1 MKRWAVLLFSLFSL
15 LAKAQDNGIK
25 FEAVL
30 SKAKLGQNERLRV
43 SFEMN
48 KDGDFFEAPSFEN
61 FEVLMGP
68 SQSISS
74 SFINGKRSFS
84 KSYTY
89 VLRPKKQG
97 QLIIDSASITIDNAV
112 YTTDPKTVLVTEPI
126 DNPNAPKTAQDIAD
140 ESLYLVATLSNDKP
154 YLNQGVLVTYTLYFS
169 PRVYINNFIPVENP
183 TYKNFWSQDLPIKEY
198 ETRRTTFRNESF
210 NAVDLKTVVLYPQK
224 SGSLALDPFALELYV
239 QIPTGRRDFFGDP
252 IMRSATKTVKAGD
265 LSINVRALPEQGKPS
280 NFSGAVGDFELSVD
294 ASRTRLEAN
303 ESTQIK
309 VKVTGKG
316 NLKLLSIPELSLPS
330 ALEKYDPEY
339 TDDVRVNREG
349 MNGSVSNSYTVV
361 PRYAGSYPVDPVEFT
376 YFDPN
381 SKSYKTLNSD
391 PFDLTV
397 EGKAL
402 IPSTSTSTPILE
414 KTTPAATSGFK
425 SNAYQTSLVTMVS
438 SPWFESKTYYI
449 FLALLII
456 LGFTINYI
464 INTLKASLGSAGQG
478 AKKAIPKKIKALL
491 KRADKLAKE
500 QNPEF
505 YSIASEILFLC
516 LEKYS
521 GVDLSTASKQEREE
535 KLQKLGTDTHLIE
548 RINTINDRILLVK
561 YSGSASAPFEEDLN
575 IVHNIIDDLL

>member
-15 LAKAQDNGIK
+15 VAKAQDNSIK

-97 QLIIDSASITIDNAV
+97 QLIIDSASITIDNIV

-183 TYKNFWSQDLPIKEY
+183 TYKNFWSQDLPIREY
-198 ETRRTTFRNESF
+198 ETRRTMFRNESF

-265 LSINVRALPEQGKPS
+265 LSINVRELPEEGKPFD
-280 NFSGAVGDFELSVD
+280 FSGAVGDFELSVD
-294 ASRTRLEAN
+294 ASRTSLEAN

-309 VKVTGKG
+309 VKISGKG

-349 MNGSVSNSYTVV
+349 MNGSVTNSYTVV
-361 PRYAGSYPVDPVEFT
+361 PRYAGSYPVDPVAFT

-381 SKSYKTLNSD
+381 TKSYKTLNSD
-391 PFDLTV
+391 LFDLTV
-397 EGKAL
+397 EG
-402 IPSTSTSTPILE
+402 STLPPNTSASTPIVE
-414 KTTPAATSGFK
+414 KNTPVTSGFK

-438 SPWFESKTYYI
+438 SPWFESNAYYLI
-449 FLALLII
+449 LALLLI
-456 LGFTINYI
+456 LGFTINSI
-464 INTLKASLGSAGQG
+464 IKTLKTRLGSSAQG
-478 AKKAIPKKIKALL
+478 AKKALPKKIKTLL
-491 KRADKLAKE
+491 KRADKLARE

-521 GVDLSTASKQEREE
+521 GVDLSTASTQEREE
-535 KLQKLGTDTHLIE
+535 KLQTLGADKGLIE
-548 RINTINDRILLVK
+548 RINTINDQILMVR
-561 YSGSASAPFEEDLN
+561 YSGSASARIEEDLK
-575 IVHNIIDDLL
+575 ILHNIIDDLL

>member
-1 MKRWAVLLFSLFSL
+1 MKRWVVLLFSLFSL
-15 LAKAQDNGIK
+15 VSKAQDSDIK
-25 FEAVL
+25 FETVL
-30 SKAKLGQNERLRV
+30 SKVKLGQNERLRV

-97 QLIIDSASITIDNAV
+97 QLIIDSASISIDNTV
-112 YTTDPKTVLVTEPI
+112 YTTDPKTVLVTAPI

-198 ETRRTTFRNESF
+198 ETRRTTFKNESF

-265 LSINVRALPEQGKPS
+265 LSINVKDLPEQGKPS
-280 NFSGAVGDFELSVD
+280 NYSGAVGDFKLSVD
-294 ASRTRLEAN
+294 ASRTSLEAN

-309 VKVTGKG
+309 VKIAGKG
-316 NLKLLSIPELSLPS
+316 NLKLLSVPELSLPS

-361 PRYAGSYPVDPVEFT
+361 PRYAGSYPVDPIEFT

-397 EGKAL
+397 EG
-402 IPSTSTSTPILE
+402 STLLPNTSASAPIAEKNTP
-414 KTTPAATSGFK
+414 TSSGFK
-425 SNAYQTSLVTMVS
+425 SNAYQTSLVTIVT
-438 SPWFESKTYYI
+438 SPWFESNTFYI
-449 FLALLII
+449 ILALLVII
-456 LGFTINYI
+456 GFTINSI
-464 INTLKASLGSAGQG
+464 INALKANLGSSDQG
-478 AKKAIPKKIKALL
+478 TKKALPKKIKALL
-491 KRADKLAKE
+491 KRAEKLAKE

-505 YSIASEILFLC
+505 YSIASEILFSG

-535 KLQKLGTDTHLIE
+535 KLQTLGADTNLIE
-548 RINTINDRILLVK
+548 RINAINDRILLVR
-561 YSGSASAPFEEDLN
+561 YSGSASAPFEEDLK
-575 IVHNIIDDLL
+575 VLHKIIDDLL

>member
-1 MKRWAVLLFSLFSL
+1 MKRWVVLLFSLFSL
-15 LAKAQDNGIK
+15 VSKAQDSDIK
-25 FEAVL
+25 FETVL
-30 SKAKLGQNERLRV
+30 SKVKLGQNERLRV

-48 KDGDFFEAPSFEN
+48 KDGDFFEAPSFDN

-89 VLRPKKQG
+89 FLRPKKQG
-97 QLIIDSASITIDNAV
+97 QLIIDSASITIDNTV

-198 ETRRTTFRNESF
+198 ETRRTTFKNESF

-265 LSINVRALPEQGKPS
+265 LSINVRELPEEGKPL
-280 NFSGAVGDFELSVD
+280 NFSGAVGDFKLSVD
-294 ASRTRLEAN
+294 ASRTNLEAN

-309 VKVTGKG
+309 VKINGKG

-339 TDDVRVNREG
+339 TDNVRVNREG
-349 MNGSVSNSYTVV
+349 MNGSVTNSYTVV
-361 PRYAGSYPVDPVEFT
+361 PRYAGSYPVDPIEFT
-376 YFDPN
+376 FFDPN
-381 SKSYKTLNSD
+381 SKNYRTLSSD

-397 EGKAL
+397 EGSTIL
-402 IPSTSTSTPILE
+402 PSTNASAPIVE
-414 KTTPAATSGFK
+414 KNTPANSGFK

-438 SPWFESKTYYI
+438 SPWFESNAYYI
-449 FLALLII
+449 ILALLVL
-456 LGFTINYI
+456 LGFTISSI
-464 INTLKASLGSAGQG
+464 INTLKTRLGSSGQG
-478 AKKAIPKKIKALL
+478 AKKALPKKIKALL

-505 YSIASEILFLC
+505 YSVASEILFLC

-521 GVDLSTASKQEREE
+521 GVDLSAASKKEREE
-535 KLQKLGTDTHLIE
+535 KLQTLGADIQLIE
-548 RINTINDRILLVK
+548 RINTINDRILMVK
-561 YSGSASAPFEEDLN
+561 YSGSASAPFEEDLK
-575 IVHNIIDDLL
+575 ILHNIIDDLL

>member
-1 MKRWAVLLFSLFSL
+1 MKRWVVFLFSLFSL
-15 LAKAQDNGIK
+15 VSKAQDSDIK
-25 FEAVL
+25 FETVL
-30 SKAKLGQNERLRV
+30 SKVKLGQNERLRV

-97 QLIIDSASITIDNAV
+97 QLIIDSASISIDNTV
-112 YTTDPKTVLVTEPI
+112 YTTDPKTVLVTAPI

-198 ETRRTTFRNESF
+198 ETRRTTFKNESF

-265 LSINVRALPEQGKPS
+265 LSINVKDLPEQGKPS
-280 NFSGAVGDFELSVD
+280 NYSGAVGDFKLSVD
-294 ASRTRLEAN
+294 ASRTSLEAN

-309 VKVTGKG
+309 VKIAGKG
-316 NLKLLSIPELSLPS
+316 NLKLLSVPELSLPS

-339 TDDVRVNREG
+339 IDDVRVNREG

-361 PRYAGSYPVDPVEFT
+361 PRYAGSYPVNPIEFT

-397 EGKAL
+397 EGSSVL
-402 IPSTSTSTPILE
+402 PNTSASAPIVEKNTPTS
-414 KTTPAATSGFK
+414 SGFK
-425 SNAYQTSLVTMVS
+425 SNAYQTSLVTIVT
-438 SPWFESKTYYI
+438 SPWFESNTFYI
-449 FLALLII
+449 ILALLVII
-456 LGFTINYI
+456 GFTINSI
-464 INTLKASLGSAGQG
+464 INALKANLGSSDQG
-478 AKKAIPKKIKALL
+478 TKKALPKKIKALL
-491 KRADKLAKE
+491 KRAEKLAKE

-505 YSIASEILFLC
+505 YSIASEILFSG

-535 KLQKLGTDTHLIE
+535 KLQTLGADTNLIE
-548 RINTINDRILLVK
+548 RINAINDRILLVR
-561 YSGSASAPFEEDLN
+561 YSGSASAPFEEDLK
-575 IVHNIIDDLL
+575 VLHKIIDDLL

>member
-1 MKRWAVLLFSLFSL
+1 MKRWVVLLFSLFSL
-15 LAKAQDNGIK
+15 VSKAQDSDIK
-25 FEAVL
+25 FETVL
-30 SKAKLGQNERLRV
+30 SKVKLGQNERLRV

-97 QLIIDSASITIDNAV
+97 QLIIDSASISIDNTV
-112 YTTDPKTVLVTEPI
+112 YTTDPKTVLVTAPI

-265 LSINVRALPEQGKPS
+265 LSINVKDLPEKGKPS
-280 NFSGAVGDFELSVD
+280 NYSGAVGDFKLSVD
-294 ASRTRLEAN
+294 ASRTSLEAN

-309 VKVTGKG
+309 VKIAGKG
-316 NLKLLSIPELSLPS
+316 NLKLLSVPELSLPS

-361 PRYAGSYPVDPVEFT
+361 PRYAGSYPVDPIAFT

-397 EGKAL
+397 EG
-402 IPSTSTSTPILE
+402 STRLPNTNASAPIVEKNTPTSF
-414 KTTPAATSGFK
+414 GFK
-425 SNAYQTSLVTMVS
+425 SNAYQTSLVTIVT
-438 SPWFESKTYYI
+438 SPWFESNTFYI
-449 FLALLII
+449 ILALLVII
-456 LGFTINYI
+456 GFTINSI
-464 INTLKASLGSAGQG
+464 INALKANLGSSDQG
-478 AKKAIPKKIKALL
+478 TKKALPKKIKALL
-491 KRADKLAKE
+491 KRAYKLAKE

-505 YSIASEILFLC
+505 YSIASEILFSG

-535 KLQKLGTDTHLIE
+535 KLQTLGADTNLIE
-548 RINTINDRILLVK
+548 RINAINDRILLVR
-561 YSGSASAPFEEDLN
+561 YSGSASAPFEADLK
-575 IVHNIIDDLL
+575 VLHKIIDDLL

>member
-15 LAKAQDNGIK
+15 VVKAQDNDIK

-97 QLIIDSASITIDNAV
+97 QLIIDSASITIDNTV

-140 ESLYLVATLSNDKP
+140 ESLYLVATLSNDRP

-265 LSINVRALPEQGKPS
+265 LSINVRELPEEGKPL

-294 ASRTRLEAN
+294 ASRTNLEAN

-309 VKVTGKG
+309 VKINGKG

-339 TDDVRVNREG
+339 TDNVRVNREG
-349 MNGSVSNSYTVV
+349 MNGSVTNSYTVV
-361 PRYAGSYPVDPVEFT
+361 PRYAGSYPVDPIEFT
-376 YFDPN
+376 FFDPN
-381 SKSYKTLNSD
+381 SKNYRTLSSD

-397 EGKAL
+397 EGSTIL
-402 IPSTSTSTPILE
+402 PSTNASAPIVE
-414 KTTPAATSGFK
+414 KNTPANSGFK

-438 SPWFESKTYYI
+438 SPWFESNAYYI
-449 FLALLII
+449 VLALLVL
-456 LGFTINYI
+456 LGFTISSI
-464 INTLKASLGSAGQG
+464 INVLKTRLGSSGQG
-478 AKKAIPKKIKALL
+478 AKKALPKKIKALL

-505 YSIASEILFLC
+505 YSVASEILFLC

-521 GVDLSTASKQEREE
+521 GVDLSAASKKEREE
-535 KLQKLGTDTHLIE
+535 KLQTLGADIQLIE
-548 RINTINDRILLVK
+548 RINTINDRILMVK
-561 YSGSASAPFEEDLN
+561 YSGSASAPFEEDLK
-575 IVHNIIDDLL
+575 ILHNIIDDLL

>member
-15 LAKAQDNGIK
+15 VAKAQDSNIK
-25 FEAVL
+25 FETVL
-30 SKAKLGQNERLRV
+30 SKVKLGQNERLRV

-97 QLIIDSASITIDNAV
+97 QLIIDSASITIDNTV
-112 YTTDPKTVLVTEPI
+112 YNTDPKTVLVTEPI

-252 IMRSATKTVKAGD
+252 IMRSATKTVQAGD
-265 LSINVRALPEQGKPS
+265 LSINVRELPEKGKPL
-280 NFSGAVGDFELSVD
+280 NFSGAVGNFELSVD
-294 ASRTRLEAN
+294 ASRTRLEAD

-309 VKVTGKG
+309 VKVNGKG

-361 PRYAGSYPVDPVEFT
+361 PRYAGSYPVDPIEFT

-381 SKSYKTLNSD
+381 SKSYKTLSSD

-397 EGKAL
+397 EGSTL
-402 IPSTSTSTPILE
+402 PPNPSASAPTVVQNTP
-414 KTTPAATSGFK
+414 ATSGFK

-438 SPWFESKTYYI
+438 SPWFESNAYYI
-449 FLALLII
+449 ILALLII
-456 LGFTINYI
+456 LGFTINSI
-464 INTLKASLGSAGQG
+464 INVLKSSLGSSGQG
-478 AKKAIPKKIKALL
+478 AKKALPKKIKALL
-491 KRADKLAKE
+491 KRTDQLAKE

-535 KLQKLGTDTHLIE
+535 KLSTLGAETSLIE
-548 RINTINDRILLVK
+548 RINAINDRILLVR
-561 YSGSASAPFEEDLN
+561 YSGSANAPFEEDLKTL
-575 IVHNIIDDLL
+575 HNIIDDLL

>member
-15 LAKAQDNGIK
+15 VAKAQDNDIK
-25 FEAVL
+25 FEAIL

-97 QLIIDSASITIDNAV
+97 QLIIDSASITIDNTV
-112 YTTDPKTVLVTEPI
+112 YTTDPKTVLVTKPI

-265 LSINVRALPEQGKPS
+265 LRINVRELPEEGKPS
-280 NFSGAVGDFELSVD
+280 DFSGAVGDFDLSVD
-294 ASRTRLEAN
+294 ASRTNLEAN

-309 VKVTGKG
+309 VKISGKG

-339 TDDVRVNREG
+339 TDNVRVNREG
-349 MNGSVSNSYTVV
+349 MNGSVTNSYTVV
-361 PRYAGSYPVDPVEFT
+361 PRYAGSYPVDPVAFT

-381 SKSYKTLNSD
+381 TKSYKILNSD
-391 PFDLTV
+391 SFDLTV
-397 EGKAL
+397 EG
-402 IPSTSTSTPILE
+402 STLLPNTSASTPIVE
-414 KTTPAATSGFK
+414 KNTPVTSGFK
-425 SNAYQTSLVTMVS
+425 SNVYQTSLVTMVS
-438 SPWFESKTYYI
+438 SPWFESNAYYLI
-449 FLALLII
+449 LALLVI
-456 LGFTINYI
+456 LGFTINPI
-464 INTLKASLGSAGQG
+464 INKLKTRLGSSAQG
-478 AKKAIPKKIKALL
+478 AKKALPKKIKTLL
-491 KRADKLAKE
+491 KRADKLTRE

-521 GVDLSTASKQEREE
+521 GVDLSTASTQEREE
-535 KLQKLGTDTHLIE
+535 KLQTLGADKGLIE
-548 RINTINDRILLVK
+548 RINTINDRILMVR
-561 YSGSASAPFEEDLN
+561 YSGSASARIEEDLK
-575 IVHNIIDDLL
+575 ILHNIIDDLL

>member
-15 LAKAQDNGIK
+15 LAKAQDSNIK
-25 FEAVL
+25 FETVL
-30 SKAKLGQNERLRV
+30 SKVKLGQNERLRV

-97 QLIIDSASITIDNAV
+97 QLIIDSASITIDNTV
-112 YTTDPKTVLVTEPI
+112 YNTDPKTVLVTEPI

-252 IMRSATKTVKAGD
+252 IMRSATKTVQAGD
-265 LSINVRALPEQGKPS
+265 LSINVRELPEEGKPL
-280 NFSGAVGDFELSVD
+280 NFSGAVGNFELSVD

-309 VKVTGKG
+309 VRVNGKG

-361 PRYAGSYPVDPVEFT
+361 PRYAGSYPVDPIEFT

-381 SKSYKTLNSD
+381 SKSYKTLSSD

-397 EGKAL
+397 EGSTL
-402 IPSTSTSTPILE
+402 PPNPSASAPTVVQNTP
-414 KTTPAATSGFK
+414 ATSGFK

-438 SPWFESKTYYI
+438 SPWFESNAYYI
-449 FLALLII
+449 ILALLVI
-456 LGFTINYI
+456 LGFTINSI
-464 INTLKASLGSAGQG
+464 INVLKSSLGSSGQG
-478 AKKAIPKKIKALL
+478 AKKALPKKIKALL
-491 KRADKLAKE
+491 KRTDKLAKE

-535 KLQKLGTDTHLIE
+535 KLSTLGAETSLIE
-548 RINTINDRILLVK
+548 RINAINDRILLVR
-561 YSGSASAPFEEDLN
+561 YSGSASAPFEEDLK
-575 IVHNIIDDLL
+575 ILHNIIDDLL

>member
-97 QLIIDSASITIDNAV
+97 QLIIDSASITIDNTV

-198 ETRRTTFRNESF
+198 ETRRTTFKNESF

-265 LSINVRALPEQGKPS
+265 LSINVRELPEEGKPL
-280 NFSGAVGDFELSVD
+280 NFSGAVGDFKLSVD
-294 ASRTRLEAN
+294 ASRTNLEAN

-309 VKVTGKG
+309 VKINGKG

-339 TDDVRVNREG
+339 TDNVRVNREG
-349 MNGSVSNSYTVV
+349 MNGSVTNSYTVV
-361 PRYAGSYPVDPVEFT
+361 PRYAGSYPVDPIEFT
-376 YFDPN
+376 FFDPN
-381 SKSYKTLNSD
+381 SKNYRTLSSD

-397 EGKAL
+397 EGSTIL
-402 IPSTSTSTPILE
+402 PSTNASAPIVE
-414 KTTPAATSGFK
+414 KNTPANSGFK

-438 SPWFESKTYYI
+438 SPWFESNAYYI
-449 FLALLII
+449 ILALLVL
-456 LGFTINYI
+456 LGFTISSI
-464 INTLKASLGSAGQG
+464 INTLKTRLGSSGQG
-478 AKKAIPKKIKALL
+478 AKKALPKKIKALL

-505 YSIASEILFLC
+505 YSVASEILFLC

-521 GVDLSTASKQEREE
+521 GVDLSAAPKKEREE
-535 KLQKLGTDTHLIE
+535 KLQTLGADIQLIE
-548 RINTINDRILLVK
+548 RINTINDRILMVK
-561 YSGSASAPFEEDLN
+561 YSGSASAPFEEDLK
-575 IVHNIIDDLL
+575 ILHNIIDDLL

>member
-15 LAKAQDNGIK
+15 VAKAQDNDIK
-25 FEAVL
+25 FEAIL

-97 QLIIDSASITIDNAV
+97 QLIIDSASITIDNTV

-265 LSINVRALPEQGKPS
+265 LSINVRELPEEGKPFD
-280 NFSGAVGDFELSVD
+280 FSGAVGDFELSVD
-294 ASRTRLEAN
+294 ASRTSLEAN

-309 VKVTGKG
+309 VKISGKG
-316 NLKLLSIPELSLPS
+316 NLKLLSIPQLSLPS

-349 MNGSVSNSYTVV
+349 MTGSVTNSYTVV
-361 PRYAGSYPVDPVEFT
+361 PRYAGSYPVDPVAFT

-381 SKSYKTLNSD
+381 TKSYKTLNSD
-391 PFDLTV
+391 LFDLTV
-397 EGKAL
+397 EG
-402 IPSTSTSTPILE
+402 STLLPNTSASTPIVE
-414 KTTPAATSGFK
+414 KNTPVTSGFK

-438 SPWFESKTYYI
+438 SPWFESNAYYLI
-449 FLALLII
+449 LALLLI
-456 LGFTINYI
+456 LGFTINSI
-464 INTLKASLGSAGQG
+464 IKTLKTRLGSSAQG
-478 AKKAIPKKIKALL
+478 AKKALPKKIKTLL
-491 KRADKLAKE
+491 KRADKLARE

-521 GVDLSTASKQEREE
+521 GVDLSTASTQEREE
-535 KLQKLGTDTHLIE
+535 KLQTLGADKGLIE
-548 RINTINDRILLVK
+548 RINTINDRILMVR
-561 YSGSASAPFEEDLN
+561 YSDSASARIEEDLK
-575 IVHNIIDDLL
+575 ILHNIIDDLL

>member
-15 LAKAQDNGIK
+15 VVKAQDNDIK

-97 QLIIDSASITIDNAV
+97 QLIIDSASITIDNTV

-140 ESLYLVATLSNDKP
+140 ESLYLVATLSNDRP

-169 PRVYINNFIPVENP
+169 PRVYINNFIPVEKP

-265 LSINVRALPEQGKPS
+265 LSINVKELPEEGKPI

-294 ASRTRLEAN
+294 ASRTNLEAN

-309 VKVTGKG
+309 VKINGKG

-339 TDDVRVNREG
+339 TDNVRVNREG
-349 MNGSVSNSYTVV
+349 MNGSVTNSYTVV
-361 PRYAGSYPVDPVEFT
+361 PRYAGSYPVDPIEFT
-376 YFDPN
+376 FFDPN
-381 SKSYKTLNSD
+381 SKNYRTLSSD

-397 EGKAL
+397 EGSTIL
-402 IPSTSTSTPILE
+402 PSTNASAPIVE
-414 KTTPAATSGFK
+414 KNTPANSGFK

-438 SPWFESKTYYI
+438 SPWFESNAYYI
-449 FLALLII
+449 ILALLVL
-456 LGFTINYI
+456 LGFTISSI
-464 INTLKASLGSAGQG
+464 INTLKTRLGSSGQG
-478 AKKAIPKKIKALL
+478 AKKALPKKIKALL

-505 YSIASEILFLC
+505 YSVASEILFLC

-521 GVDLSTASKQEREE
+521 GVDLSAASKKEREE
-535 KLQKLGTDTHLIE
+535 KLQTLGADIQLIE
-548 RINTINDRILLVK
+548 RINTINDRILMVK
-561 YSGSASAPFEEDLN
+561 YSGSASAPFEEDLK
-575 IVHNIIDDLL
+575 ILHNIIDDLL

>member
-15 LAKAQDNGIK
+15 VAKAQDNDIK

-30 SKAKLGQNERLRV
+30 SKAKLGKNERLRV

-97 QLIIDSASITIDNAV
+97 QLIIDSASITIDNTV

-224 SGSLALDPFALELYV
+224 SGSLTLDPFALELYV

-265 LSINVRALPEQGKPS
+265 LSINVRELPEKGKPL

-294 ASRTRLEAN
+294 ASRTNLEAN

-309 VKVTGKG
+309 VKINGKG

-339 TDDVRVNREG
+339 TDNVRVNREG
-349 MNGSVSNSYTVV
+349 MNGSVTNSYTVV
-361 PRYAGSYPVDPVEFT
+361 PRYAGSYPVDPLEFT

-381 SKSYKTLNSD
+381 TKSYKTLNSD

-397 EGKAL
+397 EGSTL
-402 IPSTSTSTPILE
+402 LPSANASAPIIE
-414 KTTPAATSGFK
+414 KNTPAASGFK

-438 SPWFESKTYYI
+438 SPWFESNTYYFI
-449 FLALLII
+449 LTLLVI
-456 LGFTINYI
+456 LGFSISFI
-464 INTLKASLGSAGQG
+464 INTLKTRLGSSAQG
-478 AKKAIPKKIKALL
+478 SKKALPKQIKALL

-521 GVDLSTASKQEREE
+521 GVDLSTASKQERED
-535 KLQKLGTDTHLIE
+535 KLQTLGAGTLLIE
-548 RINTINDRILLVK
+548 RINTINDRILMVR
-561 YSGSASAPFEEDLN
+561 YSGSASAPFEEDLK
-575 IVHNIIDDLL
+575 ILHNIIDDLL

>member
-1 MKRWAVLLFSLFSL
+1 MKRWAVLLFSIFSL
-15 LAKAQDNGIK
+15 VAKAQDNSVK

-97 QLIIDSASITIDNAV
+97 QLIIDSASITIDNTV
-112 YTTDPKTVLVTEPI
+112 YTTDPKTVLVTKPI

-265 LSINVRALPEQGKPS
+265 LRINVRELPEEGKPS
-280 NFSGAVGDFELSVD
+280 DFSGAVGDFDLSVD
-294 ASRTRLEAN
+294 ASRTNLEAN

-309 VKVTGKG
+309 VKISGKG

-339 TDDVRVNREG
+339 TDNVRVNREG
-349 MNGSVSNSYTVV
+349 MNGSVTNSYTVV
-361 PRYAGSYPVDPVEFT
+361 PRYAGSYPVDPVAFT

-381 SKSYKTLNSD
+381 TKSYKILNSD
-391 PFDLTV
+391 SFDLTV
-397 EGKAL
+397 EG
-402 IPSTSTSTPILE
+402 STLLPNTSASTPIVE
-414 KTTPAATSGFK
+414 KNTPVTSGFK
-425 SNAYQTSLVTMVS
+425 SNVYQTSLVTMVS
-438 SPWFESKTYYI
+438 SPWFESNAYYLI
-449 FLALLII
+449 LALLVI
-456 LGFTINYI
+456 LGFTINPI
-464 INTLKASLGSAGQG
+464 INKLKTRLGSSAQG
-478 AKKAIPKKIKALL
+478 AKKALPKKIKTLL
-491 KRADKLAKE
+491 KRADKLTRE

-521 GVDLSTASKQEREE
+521 GVDLSTASTQEREE
-535 KLQKLGTDTHLIE
+535 KLQTLGADKGLIE
-548 RINTINDRILLVK
+548 RINTINDRILMVR
-561 YSGSASAPFEEDLN
+561 YSGSASARIEEDLK
-575 IVHNIIDDLL
+575 ILHNIIDDLL

>member
-15 LAKAQDNGIK
+15 VLKAQDNDIK

-97 QLIIDSASITIDNAV
+97 QLIIDSASITIDNTV

-140 ESLYLVATLSNDKP
+140 ESLYLVATLSNDRP

-265 LSINVRALPEQGKPS
+265 LSINVRELPEEGKPL

-294 ASRTRLEAN
+294 ASRTSLEAN

-309 VKVTGKG
+309 VKITGKG

-349 MNGSVSNSYTVV
+349 MNGSVTNSYTVV
-361 PRYAGSYPVDPVEFT
+361 PRYAGSYPVDPIEFT
-376 YFDPN
+376 FFDPN
-381 SKSYKTLNSD
+381 SKNYRTLSSD

-397 EGKAL
+397 EGSKL
-402 IPSTSTSTPILE
+402 LPSTNASAPIVE
-414 KTTPAATSGFK
+414 KNTPAASGFK
-425 SNAYQTSLVTMVS
+425 SNAYQTNLVTMVS
-438 SPWFESKTYYI
+438 SPWFESNAYYI
-449 FLALLII
+449 ILALLVL
-456 LGFTINYI
+456 LGFTISAI
-464 INTLKASLGSAGQG
+464 INMLKTRLGSSGQG
-478 AKKAIPKKIKALL
+478 AKKALPKKIKALL
-491 KRADKLAKE
+491 KRVDRLAKE

-505 YSIASEILFLC
+505 YSMASEILFLC

-521 GVDLSTASKQEREE
+521 GVDLSAASKKEREE
-535 KLQKLGTDTHLIE
+535 KLQTLGADTQLIE
-548 RINTINDRILLVK
+548 RINTINDRILMVK
-561 YSGSASAPFEEDLN
+561 YSGSASAPFEEDLK
-575 IVHNIIDDLL
+575 ILHNIIDDLL

>member
-15 LAKAQDNGIK
+15 VAKAQDNSVK

-97 QLIIDSASITIDNAV
+97 QLIIDSASITIDNTV
-112 YTTDPKTVLVTEPI
+112 YTTDPKTVLVTKPI

-265 LSINVRALPEQGKPS
+265 LSINVRELPEEGKPS
-280 NFSGAVGDFELSVD
+280 DFSGAVGDFELSVD
-294 ASRTRLEAN
+294 ASRTNLEAN

-309 VKVTGKG
+309 VKISGKG

-339 TDDVRVNREG
+339 TDNVRVNREG
-349 MNGSVSNSYTVV
+349 MNGSVTNSYTVV
-361 PRYAGSYPVDPVEFT
+361 PRYAGSYPVDPVAFT

-381 SKSYKTLNSD
+381 TKSYKILNSD
-391 PFDLTV
+391 SFDITV
-397 EGKAL
+397 EG
-402 IPSTSTSTPILE
+402 STLLPNTSASTPIVE
-414 KTTPAATSGFK
+414 KNTPVTSGFK

-438 SPWFESKTYYI
+438 SPWFESNAYYLI
-449 FLALLII
+449 LALLVI
-456 LGFTINYI
+456 LGFTINPI
-464 INTLKASLGSAGQG
+464 INKLKTRLGSSAQG
-478 AKKAIPKKIKALL
+478 AKKALPKKIKTLL
-491 KRADKLAKE
+491 KRADKLTRE

-521 GVDLSTASKQEREE
+521 GVDLSTASTQEREE
-535 KLQKLGTDTHLIE
+535 KLQTLGADKGLIE
-548 RINTINDRILLVK
+548 RINTINDRILMVR
-561 YSGSASAPFEEDLN
+561 YSGSASARIEEDLK
-575 IVHNIIDDLL
+575 ILHNIIDDLL

>member
-1 MKRWAVLLFSLFSL
+1 MKRWVVLLFSLFSL
-15 LAKAQDNGIK
+15 VAKAQDSNIK
-25 FEAVL
+25 FETVL
-30 SKAKLGQNERLRV
+30 SKVKLGQNERLRV

-97 QLIIDSASITIDNAV
+97 QLIIESASITIDNTV
-112 YTTDPKTVLVTEPI
+112 YNTDPKTVLVTEPI

-252 IMRSATKTVKAGD
+252 IMRSATKTVQAGD
-265 LSINVRALPEQGKPS
+265 LSINVRELPEEGKPL
-280 NFSGAVGDFELSVD
+280 NFSGAVGNFELSVD

-309 VKVTGKG
+309 VRVNGKG

-361 PRYAGSYPVDPVEFT
+361 PRYAGSYPVDPIEFT

-381 SKSYKTLNSD
+381 SKSYKTLSSD

-397 EGKAL
+397 EGSTL
-402 IPSTSTSTPILE
+402 PPNPSASAPTVVQNTP
-414 KTTPAATSGFK
+414 ATSGFK

-438 SPWFESKTYYI
+438 SPWFESNAYYI
-449 FLALLII
+449 ILALLVI
-456 LGFTINYI
+456 LGFTINSI
-464 INTLKASLGSAGQG
+464 INALKSSLVSSGQG
-478 AKKAIPKKIKALL
+478 AKKALPKKIKALL
-491 KRADKLAKE
+491 KRADQLAKD
-500 QNPEF
+500 QNPDF

-521 GVDLSTASKQEREE
+521 GVDLSTVSKQEREE
-535 KLQKLGTDTHLIE
+535 KLRTLGAETSLIE
-548 RINTINDRILLVK
+548 RINAINDRILLVR
-561 YSGSASAPFEEDLN
+561 YSGSASAPFEEDLK
-575 IVHNIIDDLL
+575 ILHNIIDDLL

>member
-15 LAKAQDNGIK
+15 VAKAQDSNIK
-25 FEAVL
+25 FETVL
-30 SKAKLGQNERLRV
+30 SKVKLGQNERLRV

-97 QLIIDSASITIDNAV
+97 QLIIDSASITIDNTV
-112 YTTDPKTVLVTEPI
+112 YNTDPKTVLVTEPI

-252 IMRSATKTVKAGD
+252 IMRSATKTVQAGD
-265 LSINVRALPEQGKPS
+265 LSINVRELPEEGKPL
-280 NFSGAVGDFELSVD
+280 NFSGAVGNFELSVD
-294 ASRTRLEAN
+294 ASRTRLEAD

-309 VKVTGKG
+309 VKVNGKG

-361 PRYAGSYPVDPVEFT
+361 PRYAGSYPVDPIEFT

-381 SKSYKTLNSD
+381 SKSYKTLSSD

-397 EGKAL
+397 EGSTL
-402 IPSTSTSTPILE
+402 PPNPSVSAPTVVQNTP
-414 KTTPAATSGFK
+414 ATSGFK

-438 SPWFESKTYYI
+438 SPWFESNAYYI
-449 FLALLII
+449 ILALLII
-456 LGFTINYI
+456 LGFTINSI
-464 INTLKASLGSAGQG
+464 INVLKSSLGSSGQG
-478 AKKAIPKKIKALL
+478 AKKALPKKIKALL
-491 KRADKLAKE
+491 KRTDQLAKE

-535 KLQKLGTDTHLIE
+535 KLSTLGAETSLIE
-548 RINTINDRILLVK
+548 RINAINDRILLVR
-561 YSGSASAPFEEDLN
+561 YSGSANAPFEEDLKTL
-575 IVHNIIDDLL
+575 HNIIDDLL

>member
-15 LAKAQDNGIK
+15 LAKAQDNDIK

-48 KDGDFFEAPSFEN
+48 KDGDFFEAPSFDN

-97 QLIIDSASITIDNAV
+97 QLIIDSASITIDNTV

-265 LSINVRALPEQGKPS
+265 LSINVKELPEEGKPF
-280 NFSGAVGDFELSVD
+280 NFSGAVGDFELSVE
-294 ASRTRLEAN
+294 ASRTSLEAN

-309 VKVTGKG
+309 VKINGKG

-339 TDDVRVNREG
+339 TDNVRVNREG
-349 MNGSVSNSYTVV
+349 MNGSVTNSYTVV
-361 PRYAGSYPVDPVEFT
+361 PRYAGSYPVDPLEFT

-381 SKSYKTLNSD
+381 SKSYKTLSSD

-397 EGKAL
+397 EGSAL
-402 IPSTSTSTPILE
+402 LPSTSSIAPIAEKNTPV
-414 KTTPAATSGFK
+414 TSGFK
-425 SNAYQTSLVTMVS
+425 SNAYQTSLVTIVS
-438 SPWFESKTYYI
+438 SPWFESNTYYLI
-449 FLALLII
+449 LALLVIF
-456 LGFTINYI
+456 GFSISFI
-464 INTLKASLGSAGQG
+464 INTFKASIGTSGQG
-478 AKKAIPKKIKALL
+478 AKRALPKKIKALL
-491 KRADKLAKE
+491 KRVDKLAKE
-500 QNPEF
+500 QNAEF

-521 GVDLSTASKQEREE
+521 GVDLSTASKQERED
-535 KLQKLGTDTHLIE
+535 KLQTLGADAHLIE
-548 RINTINDRILLVK
+548 RINTINDRILMVR
-561 YSGSASAPFEEDLN
+561 YSGSASAPFEEDLK
-575 IVHNIIDDLL
+575 ILHNIIDDLL

>member
-15 LAKAQDNGIK
+15 LAKAQDNDIK

-48 KDGDFFEAPSFEN
+48 KDGDFFEAPSFNN

-89 VLRPKKQG
+89 LLRPKKQG
-97 QLIIDSASITIDNAV
+97 QLIIDSASITIDNTV

-265 LSINVRALPEQGKPS
+265 LSINVRELPEEGKPL

-294 ASRTRLEAN
+294 ASRTNLEAN

-309 VKVTGKG
+309 VKINGKG

-349 MNGSVSNSYTVV
+349 MNGSVTNSYTVV
-361 PRYAGSYPVDPVEFT
+361 PRYAGSYPVDPLEFT

-381 SKSYKTLNSD
+381 SKSYKTLSSD

-397 EGKAL
+397 EGSAL
-402 IPSTSTSTPILE
+402 LPSTSTIAPIAEKNTPV
-414 KTTPAATSGFK
+414 TSGFK
-425 SNAYQTSLVTMVS
+425 SNAYQTSLVTIVS
-438 SPWFESKTYYI
+438 SPWFESNTYYLI
-449 FLALLII
+449 LALLLI
-456 LGFTINYI
+456 LGFSISFI
-464 INTLKASLGSAGQG
+464 INTFKASIGTSGQG
-478 AKKAIPKKIKALL
+478 AKKALPKKIKALL

-500 QNPEF
+500 QNAEF

-521 GVDLSTASKQEREE
+521 GVDLSTASKQERED
-535 KLQKLGTDTHLIE
+535 KLQTLGADAHLIE
-548 RINTINDRILLVK
+548 RINTINDRILMVR
-561 YSGSASAPFEEDLN
+561 YSGSASAPFEEDSKIL
-575 IVHNIIDDLL
+575 HNIIDDLL

>member
-15 LAKAQDNGIK
+15 LAKAQDNDIK

-48 KDGDFFEAPSFEN
+48 KDGDFFEAPSFNN

-97 QLIIDSASITIDNAV
+97 QLIIDSASITIDNTV

-265 LSINVRALPEQGKPS
+265 LSINVRELPEEGKPL

-294 ASRTRLEAN
+294 ASRTNLEAN

-309 VKVTGKG
+309 VKINGKG

-349 MNGSVSNSYTVV
+349 MNGSVTNSYTVV
-361 PRYAGSYPVDPVEFT
+361 PRYAGSYPVDPLEFT

-381 SKSYKTLNSD
+381 SKSYKTLSSD

-397 EGKAL
+397 EGSAL
-402 IPSTSTSTPILE
+402 LPSTSTIAPIAEKNTPV
-414 KTTPAATSGFK
+414 TSGFK
-425 SNAYQTSLVTMVS
+425 SNAYQTSLVTIVS
-438 SPWFESKTYYI
+438 SPWFESNTYYLI
-449 FLALLII
+449 LALLVI
-456 LGFTINYI
+456 LGFSISFI
-464 INTLKASLGSAGQG
+464 INTFKASIGTSGQG
-478 AKKAIPKKIKALL
+478 AKKALPKKIKALL

-500 QNPEF
+500 QNAEF

-521 GVDLSTASKQEREE
+521 GVDLSTASKQERED
-535 KLQKLGTDTHLIE
+535 KLQTLGADAHLIE
-548 RINTINDRILLVK
+548 RINTINDRILMVR
-561 YSGSASAPFEEDLN
+561 YSGSASAPFEEDSKIL
-575 IVHNIIDDLL
+575 HNIIDDLL

>member
-1 MKRWAVLLFSLFSL
+1 MKRWVVLLFSLFSL
-15 LAKAQDNGIK
+15 VSKAQDSDIK
-25 FEAVL
+25 FETVL
-30 SKAKLGQNERLRV
+30 SKVKLGQNERLRV

-97 QLIIDSASITIDNAV
+97 QLIIDSASITIDNTV

-140 ESLYLVATLSNDKP
+140 ESLYLVATLSNDRP

-198 ETRRTTFRNESF
+198 ETRRTTFKNESF

-265 LSINVRALPEQGKPS
+265 LSINVRELPEEGKPS
-280 NFSGAVGDFELSVD
+280 DFSGAVGDFELSVD
-294 ASRTRLEAN
+294 ASRTSLEAN

-309 VKVTGKG
+309 VKVSGKG

-339 TDDVRVNREG
+339 TDNVRVNREG
-349 MNGSVSNSYTVV
+349 MNGSVTDSYTVV
-361 PRYAGSYPVDPVEFT
+361 PRYAGSYPVDPVAFT

-381 SKSYKTLNSD
+381 TKSYKTLNSD
-391 PFDLTV
+391 LFDLTV
-397 EGKAL
+397 EG
-402 IPSTSTSTPILE
+402 STLLPNTSASTPIVE
-414 KTTPAATSGFK
+414 KNTPVTSGFK
-425 SNAYQTSLVTMVS
+425 SNAYQTSLVTMIS
-438 SPWFESKTYYI
+438 SPWFESNAYYLI
-449 FLALLII
+449 LALLLI
-456 LGFTINYI
+456 LGFTINSI
-464 INTLKASLGSAGQG
+464 IKTLKTRLGSSAQG
-478 AKKAIPKKIKALL
+478 TKKALPKKIKTLL
-491 KRADKLAKE
+491 KRADKLTRE

-521 GVDLSTASKQEREE
+521 GVDLSTASTQEREE
-535 KLQKLGTDTHLIE
+535 KLQTLGAYKGLIE
-548 RINTINDRILLVK
+548 RINTINDRILMVR
-561 YSGSASAPFEEDLN
+561 YSGSASARIEEDLK
-575 IVHNIIDDLL
+575 ILHNIIDDLL

>member
-15 LAKAQDNGIK
+15 LAKAQDNDIK

-48 KDGDFFEAPSFEN
+48 KDGDFFEAPSFDN

-97 QLIIDSASITIDNAV
+97 QLIIDSASITIDNTV

-265 LSINVRALPEQGKPS
+265 LSINVKELPEQGKPL
-280 NFSGAVGDFELSVD
+280 NFSGAVGDFELSVE
-294 ASRTRLEAN
+294 ASRTSLEAN

-309 VKVTGKG
+309 VKINGKG

-339 TDDVRVNREG
+339 TDNVRVNREG
-349 MNGSVSNSYTVV
+349 MNGSVTNSYTVV
-361 PRYAGSYPVDPVEFT
+361 PRYAGSYPVDPLEFT

-381 SKSYKTLNSD
+381 SKSYKTLSSD

-397 EGKAL
+397 EGSAL
-402 IPSTSTSTPILE
+402 LPSTSTIDPIAEKNTPV
-414 KTTPAATSGFK
+414 TSGFK

-438 SPWFESKTYYI
+438 SPWFESNTYYLI
-449 FLALLII
+449 LALLVI
-456 LGFTINYI
+456 LGFSISFI
-464 INTLKASLGSAGQG
+464 INTFKASIGTSGQG
-478 AKKAIPKKIKALL
+478 AKKALPKKIKALL

-500 QNPEF
+500 QNAEF

-521 GVDLSTASKQEREE
+521 GVDLSTASKQERED
-535 KLQKLGTDTHLIE
+535 KLQTLGAGTLLIE
-548 RINTINDRILLVK
+548 RINTINDRILMVR
-561 YSGSASAPFEEDLN
+561 YSGSASAPFEEDLK
-575 IVHNIIDDLL
+575 ILHNIIDDLL

>member
-1 MKRWAVLLFSLFSL
+1 MKRWAVLLFSIFSL
-15 LAKAQDNGIK
+15 VAKAQDNSVK

-97 QLIIDSASITIDNAV
+97 QLIIDSASITIDNTV
-112 YTTDPKTVLVTEPI
+112 YTTDPKTVLVTKPI

-265 LSINVRALPEQGKPS
+265 LRINVRELPEEGKPS
-280 NFSGAVGDFELSVD
+280 DFSGAVGDFDLSVD
-294 ASRTRLEAN
+294 ASRTNLEAN

-309 VKVTGKG
+309 VKISGKG

-339 TDDVRVNREG
+339 TDNVRVNREG
-349 MNGSVSNSYTVV
+349 MNGSVTNSYTVV
-361 PRYAGSYPVDPVEFT
+361 PRYAGSYPVDPVAFT

-381 SKSYKTLNSD
+381 TKSYKILNSD
-391 PFDLTV
+391 SFDLTV
-397 EGKAL
+397 EG
-402 IPSTSTSTPILE
+402 STLLPNTSASTPIVE
-414 KTTPAATSGFK
+414 KNTPVTSGFK
-425 SNAYQTSLVTMVS
+425 SNAYQTSLVTMIS
-438 SPWFESKTYYI
+438 SPWFESNAYYLI
-449 FLALLII
+449 LALLLI
-456 LGFTINYI
+456 LGFTINSI
-464 INTLKASLGSAGQG
+464 IKTLKTRLGSSAQG
-478 AKKAIPKKIKALL
+478 TKKALPKKIKTLL
-491 KRADKLAKE
+491 KRADKLTRE

-521 GVDLSTASKQEREE
+521 GVDLSTASTQEREE
-535 KLQKLGTDTHLIE
+535 KLQTLGADKGLIE
-548 RINTINDRILLVK
+548 RINTINDRILMVR
-561 YSGSASAPFEEDLN
+561 YSGSASARIEEDLK
-575 IVHNIIDDLL
+575 ILHNIIDDLL

>member
-15 LAKAQDNGIK
+15 VLKAQDNDIK

-97 QLIIDSASITIDNAV
+97 QLIIDSASITIDNTV

-140 ESLYLVATLSNDKP
+140 ESLYLVATLSNDRP

-265 LSINVRALPEQGKPS
+265 LSINVRELPEEGKPL

-294 ASRTRLEAN
+294 ASRTSLEAN

-309 VKVTGKG
+309 VKITGKG

-349 MNGSVSNSYTVV
+349 MNGSVTNSYTVV
-361 PRYAGSYPVDPVEFT
+361 PRYAGSYPVDPIEFT
-376 YFDPN
+376 FFDPN
-381 SKSYKTLNSD
+381 SKNYRTLSSD

-397 EGKAL
+397 EGSKL
-402 IPSTSTSTPILE
+402 LPSTNASAPIVE
-414 KTTPAATSGFK
+414 KNTPAASGFK
-425 SNAYQTSLVTMVS
+425 SNAYQTNLVTMVS
-438 SPWFESKTYYI
+438 SPWFESNAYYI
-449 FLALLII
+449 ILALLVL
-456 LGFTINYI
+456 LGFTISAI
-464 INTLKASLGSAGQG
+464 INMLKTRLGSSGQG
-478 AKKAIPKKIKALL
+478 AKKALPKKIKALL
-491 KRADKLAKE
+491 KRVDRLAKE

-505 YSIASEILFLC
+505 YSMASEILFLC

-521 GVDLSTASKQEREE
+521 GVDLSAASRKEREE
-535 KLQKLGTDTHLIE
+535 KLQTLGADTQLIE
-548 RINTINDRILLVK
+548 RINTINDRILMVK
-561 YSGSASAPFEEDLN
+561 YSGSASAPFEEDLK
-575 IVHNIIDDLL
+575 ILHNIIDDLL

>member
-15 LAKAQDNGIK
+15 VAKAQDNSVK

-97 QLIIDSASITIDNAV
+97 QLIIDSASITIDNTV
-112 YTTDPKTVLVTEPI
+112 YTTDPKTVLVTKPI

-265 LSINVRALPEQGKPS
+265 LSINVRELPEEGKPS
-280 NFSGAVGDFELSVD
+280 DFSGAVGDFELSVD
-294 ASRTRLEAN
+294 ASRTNLEAN

-309 VKVTGKG
+309 VKISGKG

-339 TDDVRVNREG
+339 TDNVRVNREG
-349 MNGSVSNSYTVV
+349 MNGSVTNSYTVV
-361 PRYAGSYPVDPVEFT
+361 PRYAGSYPVDPVAFT

-381 SKSYKTLNSD
+381 TKSYKILNSD
-391 PFDLTV
+391 SFDLTV
-397 EGKAL
+397 EG
-402 IPSTSTSTPILE
+402 STLLPNTSASTPIVE
-414 KTTPAATSGFK
+414 KNTPVTSGFK

-438 SPWFESKTYYI
+438 SPWFESNAYYLI
-449 FLALLII
+449 LALLVI
-456 LGFTINYI
+456 LGFTINPI
-464 INTLKASLGSAGQG
+464 INKLKTRLGSSAQG
-478 AKKAIPKKIKALL
+478 AKKALPKKIKTLL
-491 KRADKLAKE
+491 KRADKLTRE

-521 GVDLSTASKQEREE
+521 GVDLSTASTQEREE
-535 KLQKLGTDTHLIE
+535 KLQTLGADKGLIE
-548 RINTINDRILLVK
+548 RINTINDRILMVR
-561 YSGSASAPFEEDLN
+561 YSGSASARIEEDLK
-575 IVHNIIDDLL
+575 ILHNIIDDLL

>member
-15 LAKAQDNGIK
+15 VAKAQDNDIK
-25 FEAVL
+25 FEAIL

-97 QLIIDSASITIDNAV
+97 QLIIDSASITIDNTV
-112 YTTDPKTVLVTEPI
+112 YNTDPKTVLVTEPI

-140 ESLYLVATLSNDKP
+140 ESLYLVATLSNDRP

-198 ETRRTTFRNESF
+198 ETRRTTFKNESF

-265 LSINVRALPEQGKPS
+265 LSINVRELPEEGKPS
-280 NFSGAVGDFELSVD
+280 DFSGAVGDFELSVD
-294 ASRTRLEAN
+294 ASRTSLEAN

-309 VKVTGKG
+309 VKISGKG

-339 TDDVRVNREG
+339 TDNVRVNREG
-349 MNGSVSNSYTVV
+349 MNGSVTDSYTVV
-361 PRYAGSYPVDPVEFT
+361 PRYAGSYPVDPVAFT

-381 SKSYKTLNSD
+381 TKSYKTLNSD
-391 PFDLTV
+391 LFDLTV
-397 EGKAL
+397 EG
-402 IPSTSTSTPILE
+402 STLLPNTSASTPIVE
-414 KTTPAATSGFK
+414 KNTPVTSGFK
-425 SNAYQTSLVTMVS
+425 SNAYQTSLVTMIS
-438 SPWFESKTYYI
+438 SPWFESNAYYLI
-449 FLALLII
+449 LALLLI
-456 LGFTINYI
+456 LGFTINSI
-464 INTLKASLGSAGQG
+464 IKTLKTRLGSSAQG
-478 AKKAIPKKIKALL
+478 TKKALPKKIKTLL
-491 KRADKLAKE
+491 KRADKLARE

-521 GVDLSTASKQEREE
+521 GVDLSTASTQEREE
-535 KLQKLGTDTHLIE
+535 KLQTLGAYKGLIE
-548 RINTINDRILLVK
+548 RINTINDRILMVR
-561 YSGSASAPFEEDLN
+561 YSGSASARIEEDLK
-575 IVHNIIDDLL
+575 ILHNIIDDLL

>member
-1 MKRWAVLLFSLFSL
+1 MKRWVVLLFSLFSL
-15 LAKAQDNGIK
+15 VSKAQDSDIK
-25 FEAVL
+25 FETVL
-30 SKAKLGQNERLRV
+30 SKVKLGQNERLRV

-97 QLIIDSASITIDNAV
+97 QLIIDSASISIDNTV
-112 YTTDPKTVLVTEPI
+112 YTTDPKTVLVTAPI

-198 ETRRTTFRNESF
+198 ETRRTTFKNESF

-265 LSINVRALPEQGKPS
+265 LSINVKDLPEQGKPS
-280 NFSGAVGDFELSVD
+280 NYSGAVGDFKLSVD
-294 ASRTRLEAN
+294 ASRTSLEAN

-309 VKVTGKG
+309 VKIAGKG
-316 NLKLLSIPELSLPS
+316 NLKLLSVPELSLPS

-361 PRYAGSYPVDPVEFT
+361 PRYAGSYPVNPIEFT

-397 EGKAL
+397 EGSSVL
-402 IPSTSTSTPILE
+402 PNTSASAPIVEKNTPTS
-414 KTTPAATSGFK
+414 SGFK
-425 SNAYQTSLVTMVS
+425 SNAYQTSLVTIVT
-438 SPWFESKTYYI
+438 SPWFESNTFYI
-449 FLALLII
+449 ILALLVII
-456 LGFTINYI
+456 GFTINSI
-464 INTLKASLGSAGQG
+464 INALKANLGSSDQG
-478 AKKAIPKKIKALL
+478 TKKALPNKIKALL
-491 KRADKLAKE
+491 KRAEKLAKE

-505 YSIASEILFLC
+505 YSIASEILFSG

-535 KLQKLGTDTHLIE
+535 KLQTLGADTNLIE
-548 RINTINDRILLVK
+548 RINAINDRILLVR
-561 YSGSASAPFEEDLN
+561 YSGSASAPFEEDLK
-575 IVHNIIDDLL
+575 VLHKIIDDLL

>member
-15 LAKAQDNGIK
+15 VVKAQDSDIK

-97 QLIIDSASITIDNAV
+97 QLIIDSASITIDNTV

-140 ESLYLVATLSNDKP
+140 ESLYLVATLSNDRP

-265 LSINVRALPEQGKPS
+265 LSINVRELPEEGKPL

-294 ASRTRLEAN
+294 ASRTSLEAN

-309 VKVTGKG
+309 VKITGKG

-349 MNGSVSNSYTVV
+349 MNGSVTNSYTVV
-361 PRYAGSYPVDPVEFT
+361 PRYAGSYPVDPIEFT
-376 YFDPN
+376 FFDPN
-381 SKSYKTLNSD
+381 SKNYRTLSSD

-397 EGKAL
+397 EGSTML
-402 IPSTSTSTPILE
+402 PSTNASAPIVE
-414 KTTPAATSGFK
+414 KNTPAASGFK

-438 SPWFESKTYYI
+438 SPWFESNAYYI
-449 FLALLII
+449 ILVLLVL
-456 LGFTINYI
+456 LGFTISAI
-464 INTLKASLGSAGQG
+464 INTLKTRLGSSGQG
-478 AKKAIPKKIKALL
+478 SKKALPKKIKALL
-491 KRADKLAKE
+491 KRVDRLAKE

-505 YSIASEILFLC
+505 YSMASEILFLC

-521 GVDLSTASKQEREE
+521 GVDLSAASKKEREE
-535 KLQKLGTDTHLIE
+535 KLQTLGADTQLIE
-548 RINTINDRILLVK
+548 RINTINDRILMVK
-561 YSGSASAPFEEDLN
+561 YSGSASAPFEEDLK
-575 IVHNIIDDLL
+575 ILHHIIDDLL

>member
-1 MKRWAVLLFSLFSL
+1 MKRWVVLLFSLFSL
-15 LAKAQDNGIK
+15 VSKAQDSDIK
-25 FEAVL
+25 FETVL
-30 SKAKLGQNERLRV
+30 SKVKLGQNERLRV

-97 QLIIDSASITIDNAV
+97 QLIIDSASISIDNTV
-112 YTTDPKTVLVTEPI
+112 YTTDPKTVLVTAPI

-198 ETRRTTFRNESF
+198 ETRRTTFKNESF

-265 LSINVRALPEQGKPS
+265 LSINVKDLPEQGKPS
-280 NFSGAVGDFELSVD
+280 NYSGAVGDFKLSVD
-294 ASRTRLEAN
+294 ASRTSLEAN

-309 VKVTGKG
+309 VKIAGKG
-316 NLKLLSIPELSLPS
+316 NLKLLSVPELSLPS

-361 PRYAGSYPVDPVEFT
+361 PRYAGSYPVDPIEFT

-397 EGKAL
+397 EGSSVL
-402 IPSTSTSTPILE
+402 PNTSASAPIVEKNTPTS
-414 KTTPAATSGFK
+414 SGFK
-425 SNAYQTSLVTMVS
+425 SNAYQTSLVTIVT
-438 SPWFESKTYYI
+438 SPWFESNTFYI
-449 FLALLII
+449 ILALLVII
-456 LGFTINYI
+456 GFTINSI
-464 INTLKASLGSAGQG
+464 INALKANLGSSDQG
-478 AKKAIPKKIKALL
+478 TKKALPKKIKALL
-491 KRADKLAKE
+491 KRAEKLAKE

-505 YSIASEILFLC
+505 YSIASEILFSG

-535 KLQKLGTDTHLIE
+535 KLQTLGADTNLIE
-548 RINTINDRILLVK
+548 RINAINDRILLIR
-561 YSGSASAPFEEDLN
+561 YSGSASAPFEEDLK
-575 IVHNIIDDLL
+575 VLHKIIDDLL

>member
-15 LAKAQDNGIK
+15 LAKAQDNDIK
-25 FEAVL
+25 FETVL

-97 QLIIDSASITIDNAV
+97 QLIIDSASITIDNTV

-140 ESLYLVATLSNDKP
+140 ESLYLVATLSNDRP

-265 LSINVRALPEQGKPS
+265 LSSNVKELPEEGKPR

-294 ASRTRLEAN
+294 ASRTSLEAN

-309 VKVTGKG
+309 VKITGKG

-349 MNGSVSNSYTVV
+349 MNGSVINSYTVV
-361 PRYAGSYPVDPVEFT
+361 PRYAGSYPVDPLEFT

-381 SKSYKTLNSD
+381 SKSYRTLISD

-397 EGKAL
+397 EGSKL
-402 IPSTSTSTPILE
+402 LPSTNASAPIVE
-414 KTTPAATSGFK
+414 KNTPAASGFK
-425 SNAYQTSLVTMVS
+425 SNAYQTNLVTMVS
-438 SPWFESKTYYI
+438 SPWFESNAYYI
-449 FLALLII
+449 ILALLVL
-456 LGFTINYI
+456 LGFTISAI
-464 INTLKASLGSAGQG
+464 INVLKTRLGSSGQG
-478 AKKAIPKKIKALL
+478 AKKALPKKIKALL
-491 KRADKLAKE
+491 KRVDKLAKE

-505 YSIASEILFLC
+505 YSMASEILFLC

-521 GVDLSTASKQEREE
+521 GVDLSTASKKEREE
-535 KLQKLGTDTHLIE
+535 KLQTLGTDTQLIE
-548 RINTINDRILLVK
+548 RINTINDRILMVK
-561 YSGSASAPFEEDLN
+561 YSGSASAPFEEDLK
-575 IVHNIIDDLL
+575 ILHNIIEDLL

>member
-1 MKRWAVLLFSLFSL
+1 MKRWVVLLFSLFSL
-15 LAKAQDNGIK
+15 VSKAQDSDIK
-25 FEAVL
+25 FETVL
-30 SKAKLGQNERLRV
+30 SKVKLGQNERLRV

-97 QLIIDSASITIDNAV
+97 QLIIDSASISIDNTV
-112 YTTDPKTVLVTEPI
+112 YTTDPKTVLVTAPI

-198 ETRRTTFRNESF
+198 ETRRTTFKNESF

-265 LSINVRALPEQGKPS
+265 LSINVKDLPEQGKPS
-280 NFSGAVGDFELSVD
+280 NYSGAVGDFKLSVD
-294 ASRTRLEAN
+294 ASRTSLEAN

-309 VKVTGKG
+309 VKIAGKG
-316 NLKLLSIPELSLPS
+316 NLKLLSVPELSLPS

-361 PRYAGSYPVDPVEFT
+361 PRYAGSYPVDPIEFT

-397 EGKAL
+397 EGSSVL
-402 IPSTSTSTPILE
+402 PNTSASAPIVEKNTPTS
-414 KTTPAATSGFK
+414 SGFK
-425 SNAYQTSLVTMVS
+425 SNAYQTSLVTIVT
-438 SPWFESKTYYI
+438 SPWFESNTFYI
-449 FLALLII
+449 ILALLVII
-456 LGFTINYI
+456 GFTINSI
-464 INTLKASLGSAGQG
+464 INALKANLGSSDQG
-478 AKKAIPKKIKALL
+478 TKKALPKKIKALL
-491 KRADKLAKE
+491 KRAEKLAKE

-505 YSIASEILFLC
+505 YSIASEILFSG

-535 KLQKLGTDTHLIE
+535 KLQTLGADTNLIE
-548 RINTINDRILLVK
+548 RINAINDRILLVR
-561 YSGSASAPFEEDLN
+561 YSGSASAPFEEDLK
-575 IVHNIIDDLL
+575 VLHKIIDDLL

>member
-1 MKRWAVLLFSLFSL
+1 MKRWVVLLFSLFSL
-15 LAKAQDNGIK
+15 VSKAQDSDIK
-25 FEAVL
+25 FETVL
-30 SKAKLGQNERLRV
+30 SKVKLGQNERLRV

-97 QLIIDSASITIDNAV
+97 QLIIDSASISIDNTV
-112 YTTDPKTVLVTEPI
+112 YTTDPKTVLVTAPI

-198 ETRRTTFRNESF
+198 ETRRTTFKNESF

-265 LSINVRALPEQGKPS
+265 LSINVKDLPEQGKPS
-280 NFSGAVGDFELSVD
+280 NYSGAVGDFKLSVD
-294 ASRTRLEAN
+294 ASRTSLEAN

-309 VKVTGKG
+309 VKIAGKG
-316 NLKLLSIPELSLPS
+316 NLKLLSVPELSLPS

-361 PRYAGSYPVDPVEFT
+361 PRYAGSYPVDPIEFT

-397 EGKAL
+397 EGSSVL
-402 IPSTSTSTPILE
+402 PNTSASAPIVEKNTPTS
-414 KTTPAATSGFK
+414 SGFK
-425 SNAYQTSLVTMVS
+425 SNAYQTSLVTIVT
-438 SPWFESKTYYI
+438 SPWFESNTFYI
-449 FLALLII
+449 ILALLVII
-456 LGFTINYI
+456 GFTINSI
-464 INTLKASLGSAGQG
+464 INALKANLGSSDQG
-478 AKKAIPKKIKALL
+478 TKKALPKKIKALL
-491 KRADKLAKE
+491 KRAEKLAKE

-505 YSIASEILFLC
+505 YSIASEILFSG

-535 KLQKLGTDTHLIE
+535 KLQTLAADTNLIE
-548 RINTINDRILLVK
+548 RINAINDRILLVR
-561 YSGSASAPFEEDLN
+561 YSGSASAPFEEDLK
-575 IVHNIIDDLL
+575 VLHKIIDDLL

>member
-1 MKRWAVLLFSLFSL
+1 MKRWVVLLFSLFSL
-15 LAKAQDNGIK
+15 VSKAQDSDIK
-25 FEAVL
+25 FETVL
-30 SKAKLGQNERLRV
+30 SKVKLGQNERLRV

-97 QLIIDSASITIDNAV
+97 QLIIDSASISIDNTV
-112 YTTDPKTVLVTEPI
+112 YTTDPKTVLVTAPI

-198 ETRRTTFRNESF
+198 ETRRTTFKNESF

-265 LSINVRALPEQGKPS
+265 LSINVKDLPEQGKPS
-280 NFSGAVGDFELSVD
+280 NYSGAVGDFKLSVD
-294 ASRTRLEAN
+294 ASRTSLEAN

-309 VKVTGKG
+309 VKIAGKG
-316 NLKLLSIPELSLPS
+316 NLKLLSVPELSLPS

-361 PRYAGSYPVDPVEFT
+361 PRYAGSYPVDPIEFT

-381 SKSYKTLNSD
+381 SQSYKTLNSD

-397 EGKAL
+397 EGSSVL
-402 IPSTSTSTPILE
+402 PNTSASAPIVEKNTPTS
-414 KTTPAATSGFK
+414 SGFK
-425 SNAYQTSLVTMVS
+425 SNAYQTSLVTIVT
-438 SPWFESKTYYI
+438 SPWFESNTFYI
-449 FLALLII
+449 ILALLVII
-456 LGFTINYI
+456 GFTINSI
-464 INTLKASLGSAGQG
+464 INALKANLGSSDQG
-478 AKKAIPKKIKALL
+478 TKKALPKKIKALL
-491 KRADKLAKE
+491 KRAEKLAKE

-505 YSIASEILFLC
+505 YSIASEILFSG

-535 KLQKLGTDTHLIE
+535 KLQTLGADTNLIE
-548 RINTINDRILLVK
+548 RINTINDRILLVR
-561 YSGSASAPFEEDLN
+561 YSGSASAPFEEDLK
-575 IVHNIIDDLL
+575 VLHKIIDDLL

>member
-1 MKRWAVLLFSLFSL
+1 MKRWVVLLFSLFSL
-15 LAKAQDNGIK
+15 VSKAQDSDIK
-25 FEAVL
+25 FETVL
-30 SKAKLGQNERLRV
+30 SKVKLGQNERLRV

-97 QLIIDSASITIDNAV
+97 QLIIDSASISIDNTV
-112 YTTDPKTVLVTEPI
+112 YTTDPKTVLVTAPI

-198 ETRRTTFRNESF
+198 ETRRTTFKNESF

-265 LSINVRALPEQGKPS
+265 LSINVKDLPEQGKPS
-280 NFSGAVGDFELSVD
+280 NYSGAVGDFKLSVD
-294 ASRTRLEAN
+294 ASRTSLEAN

-309 VKVTGKG
+309 VKIAGKG
-316 NLKLLSIPELSLPS
+316 NLKLLSVPELSLPS

-361 PRYAGSYPVDPVEFT
+361 PRYAGSYPVDPIEFT

-397 EGKAL
+397 EGSSVL
-402 IPSTSTSTPILE
+402 PNTSASAPIVEKNTPTS
-414 KTTPAATSGFK
+414 SGFK
-425 SNAYQTSLVTMVS
+425 SNAYQTSLVTIVT
-438 SPWFESKTYYI
+438 SPWFESNTFYI
-449 FLALLII
+449 ILALLVII
-456 LGFTINYI
+456 GFTINSI
-464 INTLKASLGSAGQG
+464 INALKANLGSSDQG
-478 AKKAIPKKIKALL
+478 TKKALPKKIKALL
-491 KRADKLAKE
+491 KRAEKLAKE

-505 YSIASEILFLC
+505 YSIASEILFSG

-535 KLQKLGTDTHLIE
+535 KLQTLGADTNLIE
-548 RINTINDRILLVK
+548 RINAINDRILLVR
-561 YSGSASAPFEEDLN
+561 YSGSASAPFEADLK
-575 IVHNIIDDLL
+575 VLHKIIDDLL